1 MRTNLLSMVELRLKT
16 RVRGVAQG
24 LEYTEHAQGPGSVPA
39 LQNNNRT
46 SKPPDRDKYQ
56 CTHRHYFKSKVCLML
71 LARRTSVDSSLVLL
85 LQTAKRGGGCTNA
98 GYLVAWFFWAFTT
111 VHCS

>member
-1 MRTNLLSMVELRLKT
+1 MVELRLYKKT
-16 RVRGVAQG
+16 RLRGVAQG

-56 CTHRHYFKSKVCLML
+56 CAHRHYFKSKACLML
-71 LARRTSVDSSLVLL
+71 LARGASVDSSLVLL
-85 LQTAKRGGGCTNA
+85 LQTAKRGSGCTNA
-98 GYLVAWFFWAFTT
+98 GYLVVWFFWAFTT
-111 VHCS
+111 VRCS